1 MSQNDKTGIRPQGLS
16 REELALVMDWI
27 AENILP
33 RKRVLRG
40 SSSYG
45 LKHLLERDTGVYLTN
60 DRFKAAMLLA
70 GYLPADPDEVN
81 WHYRIQ
87 LRRNLGPKR
96 SPFFRWAR
104 RYRQEPSPRGDFVR
118 DMLSDRTFPEADDRE
133 SILRYLYNN
142 GACGGALDAFE
153 ELWREY
159 AGERH

>member
-45 LKHLLERDTGVYLTN
+45 LTN

-118 DMLSDRTFPEADDRE
+118 DMLSDRTFPEVDDRE
-133 SILRYLYNN
+133 SILRYLYDN